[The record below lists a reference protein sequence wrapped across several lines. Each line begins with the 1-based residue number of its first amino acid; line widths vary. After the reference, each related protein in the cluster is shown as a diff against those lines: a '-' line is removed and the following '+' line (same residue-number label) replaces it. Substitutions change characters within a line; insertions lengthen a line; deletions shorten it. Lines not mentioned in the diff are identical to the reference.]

1 MLNRTNWVQ
10 QEQDIEYH
18 VIKWKNSAFHDHHTR
33 KKAGAGPLSGGVKAP
48 MAAPSEAKSEPVG
61 IGLGLDERIRDK
73 RYRSGGFGES
83 GKDAD
88 GVKDGRGGDSVSLSV
103 KGAEQQS
110 IFGQSAVEIMQ
121 PNIAEHIQS
130 IAASAVNPTQ
140 EKKTS
145 RLKKSAQKLR
155 EAYRKQHD
163 KIAKIIHK
171 KPDRPE
177 EEKRQGTRRADKEE
191 MLSMQAENHYLLDSY
206 DKNGQYRMLGK

>member
-18 VIKWKNSAFHDHHTR
+18 VIKWKKSAFHDHHTR
-33 KKAGAGPLSGGVKAP
+33 KKAGAGPLPGGVKAP
-48 MAAPSEAKSEPVG
+48 AAASSEAQQEPVG
-61 IGLGLDERIRDK
+61 IGQGLEERIRDK

-83 GKDAD
+83 GLCAD
-88 GVKDGRGGDSVSLSV
+88 GVKGGKSSDSVSLSA

-110 IFGQSAVEIMQ
+110 ISEQSAVEIMQ
-121 PNIAEHIQS
+121 PNISEHIQG
-130 IAASAVNPTQ
+130 IAASAVNPTP

-155 EAYRKQHD
+155 EAYREHRD
-163 KIAKIIHK
+163 KVAQIIHK
-171 KPDRPE
+171 KPDRKA
-177 EEKRQGTRRADKEE
+177 EEKRQGTRRADKEK

-206 DKNGQYRMLGK
+206 DKNGQYSMLGK

>member
-33 KKAGAGPLSGGVKAP
+33 KKAGAGPLSGGVTSP
-48 MAAPSEAKSEPVG
+48 TAASSEAKSEPVE
-61 IGLGLDERIRDK
+61 IGFGLDERIRDK

-110 IFGQSAVEIMQ
+110 ISGQSAVEIMQ
-121 PNIAEHIQS
+121 PHISEHIQS
-130 IAASAVNPTQ
+130 IVAGAMNPTR

-145 RLKKSAQKLR
+145 RLKENMQKLR
-155 EAYRKQHD
+155 AAYQEQRE
-163 KIAKIIHK
+163 KIAKVIHK

-177 EEKRQGTRRADKEE
+177 EEKWQGTRRADKEE

-206 DKNGQYRMLGK
+206 DKNGQYSMLGK